1 MENSNSPYNE
11 TLPNKIL
18 TTTAGSLS
26 IFGTLVIFLTFYIWK
41 DLRTASRKILVYIS
55 IGDFLTAL
63 VNISGLWLSATL
75 YNKVTDSK
83 HDHGMYIDL
92 CTAEGFVNI
101 AAIISSFFW
110 TFYLSVYLY
119 LAVCKGLESSTE
131 RIVLRVFHVTAW
143 GIPLVIACLALALN
157 NVGPLV
163 YPNKVS
169 DGWCWVKTGSKNPNP
184 NEIAWMFIAGKG
196 WEILAYIGITAFYI
210 RVKVH
215 LRQQVYSCQG
225 APFLTMGSIEA
236 ARKADRKFTFIPVI
250 FILLR
255 MWGTIRFFLYI
266 SGQGH
271 PEYEWL
277 RILHGIGDSSQ
288 GFANFV
294 IFCVFTEKMGSHF
307 KYWFS
312 KIFPC
317 CSKPMESSAHVGYES
332 TNILTDHSYET

>member
-75 YNKVTDSK
+75 YNK
-83 HDHGMYIDL
+83 
-92 CTAEGFVNI
+92 
-101 AAIISSFFW
+101 
-110 TFYLSVYLY
+110 
-119 LAVCKGLESSTE
+119 
-131 RIVLRVFHVTAW
+131 
-143 GIPLVIACLALALN
+143 
-157 NVGPLV
+157 
-163 YPNKVS
+163 
-169 DGWCWVKTGSKNPNP
+169 
-184 NEIAWMFIAGKG
+184 
-196 WEILAYIGITAFYI
+196 
-210 RVKVH
+210 
-215 LRQQVYSCQG
+215 VYSCQG